1 MQMKE
6 YTVEIAMTATTT
18 LRSNVIMYRQLTV
31 DSFRVGVCVYV
42 GDVLVPGPLSSL
54 DSRE

>member
-1 MQMKE
+1 MQMKD
-6 YTVEIAMTATTT
+6 YTVDIAMTATTT